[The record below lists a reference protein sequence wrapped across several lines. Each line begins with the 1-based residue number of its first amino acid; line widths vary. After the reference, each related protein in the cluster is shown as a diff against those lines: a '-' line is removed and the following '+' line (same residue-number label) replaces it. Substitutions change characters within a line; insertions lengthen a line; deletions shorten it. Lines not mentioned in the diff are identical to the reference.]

1 MLNKVLILQTNNVRI
16 IMNTMKR
23 LFFVMLISLFALQV
37 NATGVIVLEGHY
49 QGKNLYVQNPFAGS
63 GVGFCT
69 FEVTINGEVTTDEVN
84 SSAFEIDFANFQ
96 LKVGDPVIVKIKH
109 KDDCKPKVLNPE
121 VLKPKSTFEIVSMK
135 ISKEGEF
142 DWVTKNETGKLTFIV
157 EQFRWN
163 KWIKVGE
170 VDGNGTAGENNYQ
183 FKITP
188 HSGENKFRVKQ
199 IDYSGKPRYSQA
211 SRYISTVGEITF
223 SPIKAKTEVIFTGE
237 TLFEVYDSYGN
248 IVKKGYGEKV
258 DVSNLKK
265 GIYYLNY
272 DNKTD
277 TFVKK

>member
-1 MLNKVLILQTNNVRI
+1 
-16 IMNTMKR
+16 MKR
-23 LFFVMLISLFALQV
+23 IFTILLLAVAALSA
-37 NATGVIVLEGHY
+37 NAGVIVLEGHY

-121 VLKPKSTFEIVSMK
+121 VLKPKSTFEIVSMD
-135 ISKEGEF
+135 ISKEGNF
-142 DWVTKNETGKLTFIV
+142 SWITKNETGKLTYII
-157 EQFRWN
+157 EQYRWN

-170 VDGNGTAGENNYQ
+170 VDGQGSVDENKYEFN
-183 FKITP
+183 ITP

-199 IDYSGKPRYSQA
+199 VDYSSKPRYSQA
-211 SRYISTVGEITF
+211 ARYISTSGEVTF
-223 SPIKAKTEVIFTGE
+223 SPIKAKDFVTFTGE
-237 TLFEVYDSYGN
+237 TLFEVYDSFGN
-248 IVKKGYGEKV
+248 IVKKGFGEKV
-258 DVSNLKK
+258 DVTNLKK

>member
-1 MLNKVLILQTNNVRI
+1 
-16 IMNTMKR
+16 MKR
-23 LFFVMLISLFALQV
+23 LFFVLLISLFALQV

-135 ISKEGEF
+135 ISKEGDF

-170 VDGNGTAGENNYQ
+170 VDGNGTTAENTYA

-211 SRYISTVGEITF
+211 SRYIAPVGEITF
-223 SPIKAKTEVIFTGE
+223 SPIKAKDVVNFTGE

-248 IVKKGYGEKV
+248 IVKKGFGNVVEV
-258 DVSNLKK
+258 TNLKK

>member
-1 MLNKVLILQTNNVRI
+1 
-16 IMNTMKR
+16 MKR
-23 LFFVMLISLFALQV
+23 LFIILAISLFAFSA

-109 KDDCKPKVLNPE
+109 KEDCKPKVLNPE
-121 VLKPKSTFEIVSMK
+121 VLKPKSTFDIVSMK
-135 ISKEGEF
+135 ISKEGDF
-142 DWVTKNETGKLTFIV
+142 NWITKGETGKLAFVV

-170 VDGNGTAGENNYQ
+170 VEGTGTTAENNYD
-183 FKITP
+183 FKVSP

-199 IDYSGKPRYSQA
+199 VDYSGKPRYSQA
-211 SRYISTVGEITF
+211 SRYISVVSEITF
-223 SPIKAKTEVIFTGE
+223 SPKKAKDEVIFTGE
-237 TLFEVYDSYGN
+237 TLYEVFDNFAN
-248 IVKKGYGEKV
+248 IVKKGYGGKI
-258 DVSNLKK
+258 DVTNLKK
-265 GIYYLNY
+265 GIYWLNY
-272 DNKTD
+272 DNKTE
-277 TFVKK
+277 TFIKK

>member
-1 MLNKVLILQTNNVRI
+1 
-16 IMNTMKR
+16 MKR
-23 LFFVMLISLFALQV
+23 IFTILLLAVAALSA
-37 NATGVIVLEGHY
+37 NAGVIVLEGHY

-69 FEVTINGEVTTDEVN
+69 FEITINGEVTTDEVN

-121 VLKPKSTFEIVSMK
+121 VLKPKSTFEIVSMD
-135 ISKEGEF
+135 ISKEGNF
-142 DWVTKNETGKLTFIV
+142 SWVTKNETGKLTYII
-157 EQFRWN
+157 EQYRWN

-170 VDGNGTAGENNYQ
+170 VDGQGSVDENKYEFN
-183 FKITP
+183 ITP

-199 IDYSGKPRYSQA
+199 VDYSSKPRYSQA
-211 SRYISTVGEITF
+211 ARYISTSGEVTF
-223 SPIKAKTEVIFTGE
+223 SPIKAKDFVTFTGE
-237 TLFEVYDSYGN
+237 TLFEVYDSFGN
-248 IVKKGYGEKV
+248 IVKKGFGEKV
-258 DVSNLKK
+258 DVTNLKK

>member
-1 MLNKVLILQTNNVRI
+1 MKQLLSILLIT
-16 IMNTMKR
+16 
-23 LFFVMLISLFALQV
+23 LFALHA

-49 QGKNLYVQNPFAGS
+49 QGKNLYVQNPFAEN

-84 SSAFEIDFANFQ
+84 SSAFEIDFSIRQ
-96 LKVGDPVIVKIKH
+96 LKIGDPVIVKIKH
-109 KDDCKPKVLNPE
+109 KDDCNPKVLNPE

-135 ISKEGEF
+135 VSKDGKF
-142 DWVTKNETGKLTFIV
+142 DWTTKGETGKLTYIV

-163 KWIKVGE
+163 KWIKAGE
-170 VDGNGTAGENNYQ
+170 VDGNGNAAESNYS
-183 FKITP
+183 FKVTP

-199 IDYSGKPRYSQA
+199 VDYSGKPRYSSA
-211 SRYISTVGEITF
+211 SRHLSTNSEITF
-223 SPIKAKTEVIFTGE
+223 SPKKAKSEVIFTGQ

-248 IVKKGYGEKV
+248 IVKKGFGEKV
-258 DVSNLKK
+258 NITNLKK

>member
-1 MLNKVLILQTNNVRI
+1 MKKIFFGLLIT
-16 IMNTMKR
+16 
-23 LFFVMLISLFALQV
+23 LFALNV
-37 NATGVIVLEGHY
+37 SATGVIVLEGHY

-96 LKVGDPVIVKIKH
+96 MKVGDQVIVKIKH

-121 VLKPKSTFEIVSMK
+121 VLKPKSTFEIVAMK
-135 ISKEGEF
+135 ISTDGNF
-142 DWVTKNETGKLTFIV
+142 DWTTKSETGKLTFIV

-170 VDGNGTAGENNYQ
+170 VDGNGTTAENSYQ

-211 SRYISTVGEITF
+211 SRFISPVGEISF
-223 SPIKAKTEVIFTGE
+223 SPIKAKVDVNFTGE

-248 IVKKGYGEKV
+248 IVKKGFGEKV

-272 DNKTD
+272 DNKTE